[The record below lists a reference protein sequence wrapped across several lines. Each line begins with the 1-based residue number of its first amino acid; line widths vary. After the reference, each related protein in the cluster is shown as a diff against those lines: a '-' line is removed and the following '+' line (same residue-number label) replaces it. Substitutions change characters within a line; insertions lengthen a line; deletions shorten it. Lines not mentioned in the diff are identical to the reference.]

1 MQSLIEYKYSQLIK
15 DGLNPDKLLESL
27 TLSSS
32 SSREIL
38 VKWVKSWIYSWF
50 FQEINFKFI
59 SFINN
64 YNFPNQLLC
73 HRDNYEEDY

>member
-38 VKWVKSWIYSWF
+38 VKWVKSWIYS
-50 FQEINFKFI
+50 
-59 SFINN
+59 
-64 YNFPNQLLC
+64 
-73 HRDNYEEDY
+73 